1 VQAKVKEIT
10 GKDPHKGVNPDE
22 VVAVGAALQAGVLK
36 GEVKD
41 ILLLDVTPLSLGIE
55 TKGGVF
61 TRLIERNTTIPTK
74 KSETFTTADDN
85 QPSVE
90 VHVLQGESE
99 MATYNKTLGKFQ
111 LVGIPPAPRG
121 MPQIEVTFDIDA
133 NGIIN
138 VSAKDLGTGNVQQ
151 IRIEGGS
158 GLSEDEVKRMIQ
170 ESEQHADEA
179 HRLREAADTKNAA
192 ETLAYQ
198 TERSLKEHRDK
209 LDESDASTIEGRVME
224 LRKALEG
231 DDLAD
236 IRAKTEALQ
245 EASHKLAEA
254 VYAQATAQASAAGN
268 GSPTADEEVVEEG
281 EYEDVT
287 SD

>member
-1 VQAKVKEIT
+1 M
-10 GKDPHKGVNPDE
+10 
-22 VVAVGAALQAGVLK
+22 
-36 GEVKD
+36 
-41 ILLLDVTPLSLGIE
+41 
-55 TKGGVF
+55 TK
-61 TRLIERNTTIPTK
+61 LIERNTTIPTK
-74 KSETFTTADDN
+74 KSEVFTTAEDN

-138 VSAKDLGTGNVQQ
+138 VSAKDMGTGNVQQ
-151 IRIEGGS
+151 IQIQGGS
-158 GLSEDEVKRMIQ
+158 GLSEDEVQEMIRNA
-170 ESEQHADEA
+170 ESHAEDA
-179 HRLREAADTKNAA
+179 HRLREAADTKNLA

-209 LDESDASTIEGRVME
+209 IEESEASTIEGRVME
-224 LRKALEG
+224 LRQALES
-231 DDLAD
+231 DDLGE
-236 IRAKTEALQ
+236 IRAKMEALQ

-254 VYAQATAQASAAGN
+254 VYAQATAQAQATAPGDGDSADSG
-268 GSPTADEEVVEEG
+268 DEVVEEG
-281 EYEDVT
+281 EYEVVDEEAPA
-287 SD
+287 S